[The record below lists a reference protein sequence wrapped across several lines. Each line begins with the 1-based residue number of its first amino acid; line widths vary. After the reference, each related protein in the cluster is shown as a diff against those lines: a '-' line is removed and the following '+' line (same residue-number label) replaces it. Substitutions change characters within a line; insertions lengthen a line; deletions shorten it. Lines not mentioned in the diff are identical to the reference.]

1 MVPLRRGHTRRS
13 RRGAFVRTGSGALPD
28 EKAVAPQ
35 NIIPPMSFPRPTPS
49 FPRTRESRRGLGAE
63 GSQNLTGF
71 QGLPIS
77 DGMRWRTS
85 FIPTLKEVPSD
96 AEVTSHRLLVRAGM
110 IRQVSRGV
118 YDFLP
123 LALRTLRKIE
133 GIVREEMNRAGA
145 QELLMPV
152 TSPAELWQDSGRW
165 EIYGKELLRF
175 KDRHERDFCLAPTH
189 EEVITD
195 LVRRDVRSYRELPM
209 NLYQIQTKFRDEVR
223 PRFGL
228 MRGREFIMK
237 DAYSFHLDREDAERE
252 YRNMYDTYRR
262 IFTRCGLEF
271 RAVEADS
278 GAIGGSLSHE
288 FQVLAESGEDALAA
302 CGSCDYAANVQ
313 KAESRLP
320 AAEGGGDAGAPP
332 ETVATPDL
340 KTVPEV
346 AAFLKVPPERFIK
359 TMIYRKPSGGLL
371 AVLVRGDHEVNET
384 KLGNM
389 LDTIAVEL
397 ADEDEVQQAVGAP
410 PGFLGPVNLPL
421 EVWADH
427 AVRGMTDAVTGANQ
441 PDAHTIHVNQSRD
454 FTPARFADLRL
465 VKAGDPCPRCE
476 AGVIEEYRGI
486 EVGHVFY
493 LGRKYSEAMG
503 ATILDSEGHERFM
516 EMGCYGI
523 GVTRLMAAAIEQ
535 NNDANGII
543 WPASIAPFAVE
554 LLPLN
559 YKEEAVREVT
569 DRIYDGLS
577 EAGHEVLLDDRDERP
592 GVKFKDADLVGIP
605 LRVTIGARGLAK
617 GIVELRWR
625 ADGATSE
632 VPVDE
637 AVARI
642 GAALGN
648 GRT

>member
-1 MVPLRRGHTRRS
+1 
-13 RRGAFVRTGSGALPD
+13 
-28 EKAVAPQ
+28 
-35 NIIPPMSFPRPTPS
+35 
-49 FPRTRESRRGLGAE
+49 
-63 GSQNLTGF
+63 
-71 QGLPIS
+71 
-77 DGMRWRTS
+77 MRWRTS
-85 FIPTLKEVPSD
+85 FIPTLKEEPSD
-96 AEVTSHRLLVRAGM
+96 AEVTSHKLLVRAGM

-123 LALRTLRKIE
+123 LALRSLRKIE
-133 GIVREEMNRAGA
+133 AIVREEMNRAGA

-152 TSPAELWQDSGRW
+152 TSPAELWRDSGRW
-165 EIYGKELLRF
+165 EVYGKELLRF

-252 YRNMYDTYRR
+252 YRNMYDAYRR

-302 CGSCDYAANVQ
+302 CSACDYAANAQ
-313 KAESRLP
+313 KAESRQP
-320 AAEGGGDAGAPP
+320 MPESVGGADGTLTPTLSQGERGQDGDAPSETERERGQDDASGAPP
-332 ETVATPDL
+332 QGERDRGGAVSPPDTVATPGL
-340 KTVPEV
+340 KTVAEV
-346 AAFLKVPPERFIK
+346 AGFLKVPPERFIK
-359 TMIYRKPSGGLL
+359 TMIYRKPSGGLV

-384 KLGNM
+384 KLGNL
-389 LDTIAVEL
+389 LDTIEVEL
-397 ADEDEVQQAVGAP
+397 ADEDEVQRAVGAP

-427 AVRGMTDAVTGANQ
+427 AVRGMTDAVIGANQ
-441 PDAHTIHVNQSRD
+441 PDAHTIHVNQPRD

-465 VKAGDPCPRCE
+465 VKAGDPCSRCE

-503 ATILDSEGHERFM
+503 ATILDSEGQERVM

-523 GVTRLMAAAIEQ
+523 GVTRLMAAAVEQ

-543 WPASIAPFAVE
+543 WPMSIAPFSVL

-559 YKEEAVREVT
+559 YKQAPVREVT
-569 DRIYDGLS
+569 ERIYQGLS
-577 EAGHEVLLDDRDERP
+577 DAGHEVLLDDRDERP
-592 GVKFKDADLVGIP
+592 GVKFKDGDLVGIP
-605 LRVTIGARGLAK
+605 LRVTIGARGLAR
-617 GIVELRWR
+617 GSVEFRWR
-625 ADGATSE
+625 GEDATSD

-637 AVARI
+637 AVERI

-648 GRT
+648 ERT